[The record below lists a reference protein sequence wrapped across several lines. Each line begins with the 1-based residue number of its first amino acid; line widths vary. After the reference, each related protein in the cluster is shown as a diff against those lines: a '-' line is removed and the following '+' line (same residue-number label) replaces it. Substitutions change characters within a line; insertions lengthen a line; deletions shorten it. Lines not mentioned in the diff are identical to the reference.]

1 MKKKKFLLLILLTT
15 TLFYSC
21 ETNTEDLTTDPI
33 LDPQE
38 DSVLNSNLSFEDIY
52 TFEDD
57 LLGGPYMGMTY
68 SPIDN
73 NLFISCREN
82 KPSGTTTEE
91 EVFKLNL
98 DSYLLTRRNV
108 SPGGG
113 FITKQLTLINDTL
126 VSIGGTEFKFYDT
139 NFEYAGNK
147 SYFNPNC
154 WSSDPN
160 CFGLSKFGVATHN
173 NDTYIIGGE
182 KVIPTNLTTPVDRS
196 NTKIRIL
203 RGDIT
208 GNLFEELAIETP
220 ETMIRASG
228 AISNNKLYVFGG
240 AIYDNIS
247 EGTNKI
253 FIYPLDNSPNYEELS
268 MTVSADITFVHKY
281 GEIILIAGQKGLFV
295 GEKTSFIGIFD
306 TNTNTFEEI
315 ETNLDSEGG
324 TKGIHQ
330 MIVKDDKII
339 VLFGHK
345 AAPSFMVDA
354 GAGLPQSKWSILSA
368 NLLDD

>member
-1 MKKKKFLLLILLTT
+1 MKKKKFLLLILFTT

-38 DSVLNSNLSFEDIY
+38 DPVLNSNLSFEEVY
-52 TFEDD
+52 TFEDN
-57 LLGGPYMGMTY
+57 LLGGPYIGMTNPT
-68 SPIDN
+68 SEN
-73 NLFISCREN
+73 SLFISSREN
-82 KPSGTTTEE
+82 TPSGTTTEE

-98 DSYLLTRRNV
+98 DTKQLDRKNT
-108 SPGGG
+108 SPGGY
-113 FITKQLTLINDTL
+113 ITKQLKIIDDQL
-126 VSIGGTEFKFYDT
+126 VSIGATELKIYDLNLQNEPSSIAYQNNFNLSKYGVASDDT
-139 NFEYAGNK
+139 N
-147 SYFNPNC
+147 
-154 WSSDPN
+154 
-160 CFGLSKFGVATHN
+160 
-173 NDTYIIGGE
+173 TYIIGGYR
-182 KVIPTNLTTPVDRS
+182 VDTSTRE
-196 NTKIRIL
+196 NTKIHKLNINSV
-203 RGDIT
+203 D
-208 GNLFEELAIETP
+208 LFEEIIETP
-220 ETMIRASG
+220 ETMVGASG

-240 AIYDNIS
+240 ATYDNIT

-315 ETNLDSEGG
+315 ETNLDSERG
-324 TKGIHQ
+324 TKAIHQ

-345 AAPSFMVDA
+345 A